1 MQIFDLKTDVLV
13 IGAGGAG
20 LPAALSAAEAGV
32 KDILVLD
39 RRKIIGGTGAIIGHM
54 FAVESEPMKRKGINI
69 TKDEVFA
76 RHMESAHWACDARL
90 ARNFINESAHMIKW
104 LEGKKGIKFNHI
116 SATSGTRYQTSH
128 AIREN
133 NNIPVT
139 GRVIADVLTR
149 ECKKA
154 GVQFMMSTRVCSLIK
169 DGERKI
175 VGVVA
180 SQKGKEIRI
189 GAKAVI
195 VATGSI
201 TGNAELRKKF
211 YPEKNFEKTEITAK
225 HPWINGDGYIMTK
238 EARALG
244 DPLMTTLYIG
254 AYITGHMVGQMVL
267 SRPYIHLINIY
278 GQRFVNEDLM
288 ITNDDHSMI
297 GSALDRQ
304 PKHACFGLIDT
315 KSLRNMVAKH
325 EVLSNFEGMFGQGVD
340 NDIYSKAAE
349 TRIDTL
355 ISDDKNAKNGAAWL
369 DTLEE
374 KLNEFASNGSG
385 IVFKSTSLD
394 EIADFIGCDHDEFK
408 AQVERINK
416 HYEDQYDEEFLKD
429 KRFLYPFSTPPY
441 YVIKS
446 EEIFLDSIFGGIR
459 INDKMQVLH
468 ESSLPFE
475 GLYAAGIGV
484 SGFIGS
490 HGLGALDGTAY
501 GSSVYSGYTSG
512 KNAAK
517 FVQGLN
523 NKK

>member
-1 MQIFDLKTDVLV
+1 MATFDFETDVLV
-13 IGAGGAG
+13 IGAGGSG
-20 LPAALSAAEAGV
+20 LPAALSAVEAGAKKV
-32 KDILVLD
+32 MVLE
-39 RRKIIGGTGAIIGHM
+39 RRKVVGGTGAIIGHM
-54 FAVESEPMKRKGINI
+54 FGVESEPMKREGITT

-90 ARNFINESAHMIKW
+90 ARNFINESAHMIQW
-104 LEGKKGIKFNHI
+104 LESKEGIKFNHI
-116 SATSGTRYQTSH
+116 SATSGTRYLTSH

-139 GRVIADVLTR
+139 GRVIADVLAR
-149 ECKKA
+149 ECKNA
-154 GVQFMMSTRVCSLIK
+154 GVQFMMGTRVRSLIK
-169 DGERKI
+169 DGERKVI
-175 VGVVA
+175 GVVA
-180 SQKGKEIRI
+180 TQKEQELRI

-201 TGNAELRKKF
+201 TANEELRKKF
-211 YPEKNFEKTEITAK
+211 YPEKNFEKTEITAC
-225 HPWINGDGYIMTK
+225 HPWISGDGYVMTK
-238 EARALG
+238 EAGALG

-254 AYITGHMVGQMVL
+254 AYITGHMVGQMIL
-267 SRPYIHLINIY
+267 SRPYTHLVNIY

-315 KSLRNMVAKH
+315 KSLRDMVSKH

-340 NDIYSKAAE
+340 EDIYTKAAD
-349 TRIDTL
+349 TRVDTL
-355 ISDDKNAKNGAAWL
+355 ISDEKEAKNGTAWL

-374 KLNEFASNGSG
+374 TLDKFAADGSG
-385 IVFKSTSLD
+385 IVLKTDSLE
-394 EIADFIGCDHDEFK
+394 EIAKFIGCDYNDFK
-408 AQVERINK
+408 AQVDRINQ
-416 HYEDQYDEEFLKD
+416 HYADGYDAEFLKD
-429 KRFLYPFSTPPY
+429 KRYLYSFSNPPY

-468 ESSLPFE
+468 ESAQPFE

-501 GSSVYSGYTSG
+501 GSSVYSGYTAG
-512 KNAAK
+512 KCAAEYVNA
-517 FVQGLN
+517 Q
-523 NKK
+523 